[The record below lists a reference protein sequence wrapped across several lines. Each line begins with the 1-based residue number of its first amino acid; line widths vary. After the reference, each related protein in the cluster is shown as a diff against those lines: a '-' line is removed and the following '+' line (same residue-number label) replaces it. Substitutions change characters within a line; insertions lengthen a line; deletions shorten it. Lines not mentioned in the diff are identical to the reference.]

1 VSDDRGVQVVYVP
14 SSTISQ
20 SLFDIGETLGEI
32 RLLIENTTAE
42 LSDRTDNRAVR
53 SLSMDLG

>member
-1 VSDDRGVQVVYVP
+1 MSDDRGVQVVYVP